1 MHGRAR
7 NICTYGHR
15 GRYLLNDRTNGHR
28 TVSSTIIAALCLTG
42 ALKFELYYQ
51 NRPIPIPFYPSPLLP
66 YSLAM
71 NPSKRLTCSVIA
83 TDSWSAARA
92 TVIKTRHGEVHTPI
106 FMPVATQ
113 GALRCVDLPVAD
125 ELEFQVLL
133 ANTYHLLLR
142 PGPEILKEVGG
153 LHTFM
158 NWNRGILTD
167 SGGFQIF
174 SLSKQLQM
182 SEEGAT
188 FRSYVDGKRV
198 KLSPEL
204 SIEMQKTIGSDI
216 MMVLDQCIRSTSSE
230 AEVRAALELTTRWA
244 QRSYD
249 ARGDSDQALFGIVQ
263 GACYPHLRRE
273 SAEQITAIDFDG
285 FALGGLAVGET
296 RQEREDTTEHSAPLL
311 PAHKPRY
318 LMGVG
323 TPIDLLEAVRRGMDM
338 FDCILPTSL
347 ANQGVVFTSRG
358 RLDLRRGVYRLDSGP
373 LDPTCSCSTC
383 RRYTRAYLQHLVRAR
398 EFVAGQ
404 LLSVHNLTFYRN
416 LMRDMRQAIIAGTF
430 KAFYESNV
438 TALESDD
445 LDNPPKPPPSN
456 TKMDRTMLGNYQII
470 VREGGVGAI
479 KHRLSGE
486 VMHVSDDPREESYK
500 LYVEAARIHERL
512 SESDYPL
519 VIWDIGLGAATNA
532 MVCLHSLEKLESL
545 GRPIEIIS
553 FENDL
558 DSLRLALQHPW
569 HFAHLRHGAPHKLL
583 REGAWSHS
591 SLPISWKLHHG
602 DFMAHAKSAPSPDV
616 IWFDPFS
623 TKVNGEM
630 WEMPILAHIL
640 ELCGEKAAS
649 LHTFSASTA
658 VRAALLKVGWWV
670 AAGPGTGQKRETT
683 KAYTPRGVDA
693 GIARDLLDH
702 SWLQRWERSDAQVPQ
717 AVDTDEFKRAIREH
731 AQFARR

>member
-1 MHGRAR
+1 
-7 NICTYGHR
+7 
-15 GRYLLNDRTNGHR
+15 
-28 TVSSTIIAALCLTG
+28 
-42 ALKFELYYQ
+42 
-51 NRPIPIPFYPSPLLP
+51 
-66 YSLAM
+66 
-71 NPSKRLTCSVIA
+71 
-83 TDSWSAARA
+83 
-92 TVIKTRHGEVHTPI
+92 
-106 FMPVATQ
+106 
-113 GALRCVDLPVAD
+113 
-125 ELEFQVLL
+125 
-133 ANTYHLLLR
+133 
-142 PGPEILKEVGG
+142 
-153 LHTFM
+153 M

-188 FRSYVDGKRV
+188 FRSYVDGKRI

-244 QRSYD
+244 QRSYN
-249 ARGDSDQALFGIVQ
+249 ARGDSNQALFGIVQ

-296 RQEREDTTEHSAPLL
+296 KQEREDTTEYSAQLL
-311 PAHKPRY
+311 PAEKPRY

-416 LMRDMRQAIIAGTF
+416 LMRDMRLAIIAGTF
-430 KAFYESNV
+430 NAFYESNV

-456 TKMDRTMLGNYQII
+456 TKTDRTMLGNYQII
-470 VREGGVGAI
+470 LREGGAGAI

-486 VMHVSDDPREESYK
+486 VMHVSEDPRIESHS
-500 LYVEAARIHERL
+500 LYTEGSRLLARL
-512 SESDYPL
+512 SESPAPL
-519 VIWDIGLGAATNA
+519 VIWDVGLGAATNS
-532 MVCLHSLEKLESL
+532 MVALHVLESQERL
-545 GRPIEIIS
+545 ERPVKIVS

-583 REGAWSHS
+583 QHGAWQSAKHS
-591 SLPISWKLHHG
+591 ITWELKHG
-602 DFMAHAKSAPSPDV
+602 DFMEQCDSADAPDIV
-616 IWFDPFS
+616 WFDPFS
-623 TKVNGEM
+623 SKVDSPMWTMPVLAKVLASTKG
-630 WEMPILAHIL
+630 
-640 ELCGEKAAS
+640 KATS
-649 LHTFSASTA
+649 LHTYSASTA
-658 VRAALLKVGWWV
+658 IRASLLKVGWFV
-670 AAGPGTGQKRETT
+670 GRGVGTGQKRETT
-683 KAYTPRGVDA
+683 RAYNPEALRQGLA
-693 GIARDLLDH
+693 IDLLDA
-702 SWLQRWERSDAQVPQ
+702 SWLGRWERSDAQLPMG
-717 AVDTDEFKRAIREH
+717 ADPEPFKQAIRGH
-731 AQFARR
+731 PQFSN

>member
-1 MHGRAR
+1 M
-7 NICTYGHR
+7 
-15 GRYLLNDRTNGHR
+15 
-28 TVSSTIIAALCLTG
+28 SSS
-42 ALKFELYYQ
+42 Q
-51 NRPIPIPFYPSPLLP
+51 
-66 YSLAM
+66 
-71 NPSKRLTCSVIA
+71 RLSCNVIA
-83 TDSWSAARA
+83 TDPWSSARA
-92 TVIKTRHGEVHTPI
+92 TVITTRHGEVQTPI

-125 ELEFQVLL
+125 DLEFQVLL

-142 PGPEILKEVGG
+142 PGPDILREVGG
-153 LHTFM
+153 LHSFM

-198 KLSPEL
+198 QLSPER

-230 AEVRAALELTTRWA
+230 SEVRAALELTTRWA
-244 QRSYD
+244 KRSYD
-249 ARGDSDQALFGIVQ
+249 ARGESDQALFGIVQ

-296 RQEREDTTEHSAPLL
+296 KQEREDTTEYSAPLL
-311 PAHKPRY
+311 PADKPRY

-358 RLDLRRGVYRLDSGP
+358 RLDLRRGIYRLDQGA
-373 LDPTCSCSTC
+373 LDPECSCSTC

-416 LMRDMRQAIIAGTF
+416 LMRSMREAIIEGSF
-430 KAFYESNV
+430 RAFYEENV
-438 TALESDD
+438 TSLESDD

-456 TKMDRTMLGNYQII
+456 TKVDKTVLGNYQ
-470 VREGGVGAI
+470 VVVKDGGIGAI
-479 KHRLSGE
+479 QHRKSGE
-486 VMHVSDDPREESYK
+486 VMHISSDPREESYR
-500 LYVEAARIHERL
+500 LYVEAPRIQERL
-512 SESDYPL
+512 STGVDPL
-519 VIWDIGLGAATNA
+519 VVWDVGLGAATNA
-532 MVCLHSLEKLESL
+532 MVCLLDVEKQDRLERPLE
-545 GRPIEIIS
+545 IVS

-558 DSLRLALQHPW
+558 DSLRLALRHPW

-583 REGAWSHS
+583 SDGVWKHT
-591 SLPISWKLHHG
+591 SLPITWRLLHG
-602 DFMAHAKSAPSPDV
+602 DFMEYAESAPKPDV
-616 IWFDPFS
+616 VWFDPFS
-623 TKVNGEM
+623 TKVNEEM
-630 WEMPILAHIL
+630 WEMAVF
-640 ELCGEKAAS
+640 ERVFQACKERATS
-649 LHTFSASTA
+649 LHTFSSSTA

-670 AAGPGTGQKRETT
+670 GTGPGTGQKRESTR
-683 KAYTPRGVDA
+683 AYTPRYVEA
-693 GIARDLLDH
+693 GTARELLD
-702 SWLQRWERSDAQVPQ
+702 STWLQRWERSHAQVPTG
-717 AVDTDEFKRAIREH
+717 VDSEEFKRAIRGH
-731 AQFARR
+731 PQFAGL